1 MHGHT
6 RVCKQLL
13 VDLGPPDWG
22 VPLSGSLPTAWAWLS
37 WFGGPQSQGAVCG
50 MWYMGMGQGWPRSV
64 SQARHCGHGEVQHG
78 MARHGTA

>member
-37 WFGGPQSQGAVCG
+37 WVGGPTE
-50 MWYMGMGQGWPRSV
+50 PRSSV
-64 SQARHCGHGEVQHG
+64 WDVVYGHGTGLAPKRVT
-78 MARHGTA
+78 GTALWAW